1 MLLSF
6 RRALVGLGMV
16 AAITIAAII
25 AATSTVNAAENNYAA
40 IVVDA
45 KTGEVLFSRN
55 ADLRRYPASLT
66 KMMTLYLIFEDLE
79 RGKISLSS
87 RLSVSTNAAN
97 QAPSKLGLAAG
108 STIRV
113 EDAILAL
120 VTKSANDVAMAVAE
134 NLSASAAAFAQ
145 RMTSTARSLGMNS
158 TTFRNPHGLPDSGQ
172 ITTARDMATLGRA
185 LQDRF
190 PQYFGYFSTRSFTWN
205 GVTYS
210 NHNNLLGNVTSVDG
224 IKTGYTRASGYNL
237 VTSLKRDNR
246 HVVAVVM
253 GGNSSA
259 SRDQHMRDLIAAYLP
274 RAYAG
279 LRTAPL
285 VVASPLDLIPVPL
298 PRANPA
304 RTDPVV
310 TAAITPPEPIL
321 PAAEG
326 DFDPMQPPPPLPIG
340 WAIQIGAFPSE
351 AAAYERLTEA
361 TLLEGTLLASVTPRT
376 ETVIVDGVVHY
387 RARFV
392 GFLSRDE
399 AWAACSDFEHRGIAC
414 YVPQ

>member
-285 VVASPLDLIPVPL
+285 VVASPLDLIPVLL

-392 GFLSRDE
+392 GFVSRDE

>member
-392 GFLSRDE
+392 GFVSRDE
-399 AWAACSDFEHRGIAC
+399 AWAACSDFEHRDIAC

>member
-190 PQYFGYFSTRSFTWN
+190 PQYFGFFSTRSFTWN
-205 GVTYS
+205 GVTYG
-210 NHNNLLGNVTSVDG
+210 NHNNLLGNVTGVDG

-392 GFLSRDE
+392 GFVSRDE

>member
-392 GFLSRDE
+392 GFVSRDE